1 MEKKTITCLEC
12 ANEIELE
19 SREYRVGEIVE
30 CPFCGTELEVVEVKE
45 DGGLT
50 VEIIEEEK

>member
-1 MEKKTITCLEC
+1 MKTINCLEC

-19 SREYRVGEIVE
+19 NKKYKIGEILE

-45 DGGLT
+45 DGDL
-50 VEIIEEEK
+50 VLDIIEEEK